1 MDIGDYFLTKA
12 IEWFFKKVLWPLVSR
27 PFQTPGVDKPIEFD
41 TISDFWKAVRN
52 GEIGEGDLVSI
63 KNATY
68 SCYAPIFSKLE
79 KSLRL
84 WQETKLRQFNE
95 KRQEL
100 YTKLR
105 EIIGLENLPLDSI
118 TVSILFGGST
128 VDHNFYDRYIKY
140 AALKGSWILST
151 GYIRT
156 IPMRN
161 KVYIAAYDP
170 SNAHSVGWSSHHMI
184 ESAYV
189 YDFLPILYNQKHP
202 SRILRYLWGDVEVT
216 GQLVQMPLEWR
227 RNLRSLGPPYSG
239 TIGEDEI
246 KNAQEIMTGK
256 RYAIEVSDYKTHK
269 IDLVGAATKNLWF
282 TSWVTFY
289 IPLLN
294 TDVCFPVNF
303 DVIDGDSI
311 ENARKSIN
319 QIYEILKK
327 FDAKMLFQ
335 GDQVNPFI
343 EAPCELDIAMGYN
356 YWRTRFPLEALYK
369 RIYVDKI
376 DSFKEA
382 GKVNP
387 QDVRARIPLNVSE
400 EYVKKSFANVI
411 GENFIRKD
419 WAGEKSDL
427 YSSHVIY
434 EGNRISAAFLLK
446 GPAVTRL
453 TIDKCGKRGNQIL
466 RLVKEPATL
475 FIVQHTGEIDSDVIE
490 FLEICVS
497 DLSHRKGKKLYYCTI
512 DGVDTARILIAY
524 DKIKNMTL
532 ERP

>member
-1 MDIGDYFLTKA
+1 
-12 IEWFFKKVLWPLVSR
+12 
-27 PFQTPGVDKPIEFD
+27 
-41 TISDFWKAVRN
+41 
-52 GEIGEGDLVSI
+52 
-63 KNATY
+63 
-68 SCYAPIFSKLE
+68 
-79 KSLRL
+79 
-84 WQETKLRQFNE
+84 
-95 KRQEL
+95 
-100 YTKLR
+100 
-105 EIIGLENLPLDSI
+105 
-118 TVSILFGGST
+118 
-128 VDHNFYDRYIKY
+128 
-140 AALKGSWILST
+140 
-151 GYIRT
+151 
-156 IPMRN
+156 
-161 KVYIAAYDP
+161 
-170 SNAHSVGWSSHHMI
+170 
-184 ESAYV
+184 
-189 YDFLPILYNQKHP
+189 
-202 SRILRYLWGDVEVT
+202 
-216 GQLVQMPLEWR
+216 
-227 RNLRSLGPPYSG
+227 
-239 TIGEDEI
+239 
-246 KNAQEIMTGK
+246 
-256 RYAIEVSDYKTHK
+256 
-269 IDLVGAATKNLWF
+269 
-282 TSWVTFY
+282 
-289 IPLLN
+289 
-294 TDVCFPVNF
+294 
-303 DVIDGDSI
+303 
-311 ENARKSIN
+311 
-319 QIYEILKK
+319 
-327 FDAKMLFQ
+327 
-335 GDQVNPFI
+335 
-343 EAPCELDIAMGYN
+343 MGYN